1 MDQYLQ
7 FLTREFTALGIT
19 FQIWMLLVAV
29 ILILW
34 VGAIASKI

>member
-7 FLTREFTALGIT
+7 FLMGEFVALGIT
-19 FQIWMLLVAV
+19 FQIWMPLFAV

-34 VGAIASKI
+34 VGAIALKI